1 MLIDRESELEEL
13 NLLLAEPRASLLA
26 VTGRRRLGKTTLL
39 AHWAQASGQ
48 PYLYWVASRAPD
60 AILLRE
66 FSQLVWRQAHPGDE
80 MPADF
85 SYDTW
90 ESAFR
95 QTARLA
101 EDRRFIV
108 ILDEFPY
115 AVESNHALP
124 SILQNAWDHSLKPT
138 RVLMVLCG
146 SYIGMMEQLMHYQ
159 APLYGRMVGPLRV
172 APLPFSALQAFFPR
186 YSAEQRVA
194 VYAMLGGVPA
204 YLERFDDGVSLAD
217 NVRRHLFRETGLFR
231 VDPDYLLQDAVREPQ
246 QYLAVLLAIAAGQ
259 HRPVDIA
266 SMAGMKSA
274 NHLDPYLVRLRDL
287 GFIRRE
293 TPATV
298 PPVKQATA
306 RNARYVLEDNYLRFY
321 FRFIWPERGLL
332 EQRLYDRVWA
342 TIEEGLRGFVG
353 LNAFEELS
361 RQWVLHQAR
370 LGKLPFLPEQ
380 VGSHWSPEAQVDV
393 VAISWREKAILLG
406 EAKWGPDPVGQAVIR
421 ELAAKSEK
429 VAPGEDWQVH
439 YAFFA
444 RSGFTEPAQAE
455 ARRLGASLVDLA
467 RLDNNLGKSK
477 RGG

>member
-1 MLIDRESELEEL
+1 MLIDREDELEEL
-13 NLLLAEPRASLLA
+13 DLLLSEPRASLLA

-39 AHWAQASGQ
+39 VHWAQASGQ
-48 PYLYWVASRAPD
+48 PYLYWVANRAPD
-60 AILLRE
+60 VFLLRE
-66 FSQLVWRQAHPGDE
+66 FSQLVWQQAHPADE

-95 QTARLA
+95 QVARLA
-101 EDRRFIV
+101 ENRRFIV

-115 AVESNHALP
+115 AVEGNSALP
-124 SILQNAWDHSLKPT
+124 SILQNAWDHHLKQT
-138 RVLMVLCG
+138 NVLMVLCG
-146 SYIGMMEQLMHYQ
+146 SYIGMMERLMHYQ

-172 APLPFSALQAFFPR
+172 APLPFRALKAFFPR

-231 VDPDYLLQDAVREPQ
+231 VDPDYLLQEAVREPQ
-246 QYLAVLLAIAAGQ
+246 NYLAVLLAIAAGH

-266 SMAGMKSA
+266 SAAGMRSA
-274 NHLDPYLVRLRDL
+274 NYLDPYLARLREL
-287 GFIRRE
+287 GFVRRE
-293 TPATV
+293 VPVTV
-298 PPVKQATA
+298 PRDKQATA

-321 FRFIWPERGLL
+321 FRFIWPRRGLL
-332 EQRLYDRVWA
+332 EQRLYDRLWA

-353 LNAFEELS
+353 LTAFEELS
-361 RQWVLHQAR
+361 RQWTLHQAR
-370 LGKLPFLPEQ
+370 IGALPFLPDQ
-380 VGSHWSPEAQVDV
+380 VGSHWGKGAQIDV

-406 EAKWGPDPVGQAVIR
+406 EAKWGPDPVERAVIR
-421 ELAAKSEK
+421 RLIAKREK
-429 VAPGEDWQVH
+429 VIPGEDWQVY

-444 RSGFTEPAQAE
+444 RSGFTEAARAE
-455 ARRLGASLVDLA
+455 AERHGAVLVDLA
-467 RLDNNLGKSK
+467 RLDADLGKI
-477 RGG
+477 